1 MIVRFS
7 SDMHLPTD
15 ADDLIG
21 KLFQHMRKGLIKMIV
36 KYFVFHCYAGR
47 EKEMDIFIEELM
59 HVSEHT
65 HRDPGV
71 IIISGRGGLGKTKLL
86 RAMKARAAM
95 MGFR

>member
-1 MIVRFS
+1 MIFIFLQMLMTSLVSFVV
-7 SDMHLPTD
+7 
-15 ADDLIG
+15 I
-21 KLFQHMRKGLIKMIV
+21 FQHNYEKKTKVIV
-36 KYFVFHCYAGR
+36 KYFTFHCYAGR
-47 EKEMDIFIEELM
+47 EKEMDIFIEELR